1 MGVMRHLAALL
12 AAFIAGS
19 AFAQG
24 YPSRTVRIVVPNAPG
39 GPTDIVARI
48 MAQRMPESMGQAVI
62 VENRLGA
69 GGTVGTESV
78 ARSAPDGYTVLF
90 SAAGA
95 MVITP
100 HMNPKLPY
108 DTFRDFS
115 PVALGA
121 SMPLVLTVGPNSTM
135 HSVQDLITQARAQP
149 GRLNYSTAGIG
160 TPPHLAAELMK
171 ATAGIDIVH
180 IPYRGAPQSQAA
192 VLNGEVA
199 FSFTQPTV
207 MNLVRAGKIRA
218 LAISSAKRSP
228 LAPELPTLSEA
239 GLPGFEVIPWYG
251 AFAPAKVPEDVLAK
265 INAEMIRALRQP
277 DVVERLQS
285 LGFEP
290 PVAHTAADF
299 AAFVRKE
306 SAKWQKVVK
315 DANIKAE

>member
-1 MGVMRHLAALL
+1 MRHLAALL

-121 SMPLVLTVGPNSTM
+121 SMPLVLTVGPNSTL
-135 HSVQDLITQARAQP
+135 HSVQDLIAQARAQP

-171 ATAGIDIVH
+171 AAAGIDIIH

-218 LAISSAKRSP
+218 LAVSSAKRSP

-251 AFAPAKVPEDVLAK
+251 AFAPAKVPADVLAK

-290 PVAHTAADF
+290 PAAHTAADF

-315 DANIKAE
+315 DADIKAE

>member
-1 MGVMRHLAALL
+1 MHSLAGFLAALL
-12 AAFIAGS
+12 AAS
-19 AFAQG
+19 AFAQS

-48 MAQRMPESMGQAVI
+48 MAQKMSESMGQAVI

-78 ARSAPDGYTVLF
+78 ARSSPDGYTLLF

-121 SMPLVLTVGPNSTM
+121 SMPLVLTVGPNSTV
-135 HSVQDLITQARAQP
+135 HSLQDLIARAKTQP

-171 ATAGIDIVH
+171 SAAGIDIVH

-199 FSFTQPTV
+199 FSFTQPIV

-251 AFAPAKVPEDVLAK
+251 TFAPAKVPEDVLVK
-265 INAEMIRALRQP
+265 SNVEIIRALRQQ

-290 PVAHTAADF
+290 PVAHTPADF

-306 SAKWQKVVK
+306 SVKWQKVVK
-315 DANIKAE
+315 DADIKAD

>member
-1 MGVMRHLAALL
+1 MRHLAALL

-121 SMPLVLTVGPNSTM
+121 TMPLVLTVGPNSTM

-171 ATAGIDIVH
+171 AAAGIDIVH

-290 PVAHTAADF
+290 PAAHTAADF

>member
-1 MGVMRHLAALL
+1 MRHLAALL

-121 SMPLVLTVGPNSTM
+121 SMPLVLTVGANSTM
-135 HSVQDLITQARAQP
+135 HSVQDLIAQARAQP

-171 ATAGIDIVH
+171 AAAGIDIVH

-290 PVAHTAADF
+290 PAAHTAADF

-315 DANIKAE
+315 DADIKAE

>member
-1 MGVMRHLAALL
+1 MRHLAALL

-121 SMPLVLTVGPNSTM
+121 TMPLVLTVGPNSTM
-135 HSVQDLITQARAQP
+135 HSVQDLVTQARAQP

-171 ATAGIDIVH
+171 AAAGIDIVH

-290 PVAHTAADF
+290 PAAHTAADF

-306 SAKWQKVVK
+306 STKWQKVVK

>member
-1 MGVMRHLAALL
+1 MRHLAALL

-48 MAQRMPESMGQAVI
+48 IAQKMPESMGQAVI

-121 SMPLVLTVGPNSTM
+121 SMPLVLSVGPNSTL
-135 HSVQDLITQARAQP
+135 HSLQDLIAQARAQP

-160 TPPHLAAELMK
+160 TPPHLAAELMQA
-171 ATAGIDIVH
+171 ATGIAIVH

-228 LAPELPTLSEA
+228 LAPELPTLAEA
-239 GLPGFEVIPWYG
+239 GLPGFEVIAWYG
-251 AFAPAKVPEDVLAK
+251 AFAPAKVPADVLAR

-290 PVAHTAADF
+290 PAAHTAADF

-315 DANIKAE
+315 DADIKAE